1 MDGIVTRPPVYIANT
16 ISSEL
21 SVQWPLCNPGLLGA
35 TGGRSPGLDGRE
47 GTGRA
52 GGAGLETLK

>member
-1 MDGIVTRPPVYIANT
+1 MVTRPPVYIANN
-16 ISSEL
+16 ISKM